1 MKMLYRAEGDG
12 EPIVLVPGGLTG
24 CVSWEPHARRLAAER
39 KVVRVQLLT
48 VEYGLK
54 DRPLPPGYT
63 FRTESEAL
71 ANTLD
76 YLFGADPV
84 DIAAWSFGAATALS
98 YALDNPER
106 VRTLTLIEPPAFW
119 VLDQEYHDQGLDEL
133 ERSSRE
139 TRGDVSEEQMADF
152 VHLVGIIPP
161 DVDPRSLPQWPLW
174 VKYRRSLRGNIA
186 PFVTRDDPSRLER
199 IRSPVLLVK
208 GTGSAPF
215 LHAVIDR
222 LASRLPDSEVIEY
235 PAGHAPHIVSMDRF
249 MEKMASF
256 QAQWARRTEIPRASR

>member
-1 MKMLYRAEGDG
+1 MLFKVEGDG

-24 CVSWEPHARRLAAER
+24 CISWEPHARKLAADR

-54 DRPLPPGYT
+54 DRPLPQDYT

-71 ANTLD
+71 GNALD
-76 YLFGADPV
+76 DLFQADPV

-106 VRTLTLIEPPAFW
+106 IRTLTLIEPPALW
-119 VLDQEYHDQGLDEL
+119 VLGPEYHDRGLDEL
-133 ERSSRE
+133 GRSSE
-139 TRGDVSEEQMADF
+139 ATRIEVSEEQLADF
-152 VHLVGIIPP
+152 VHLVGITPP
-161 DVDPRSLPQWPLW
+161 DVDPRKLPQWPLW
-174 VKYRRSLRGNIA
+174 VKHRRSLRGNVA
-186 PFVTRDDPSRLER
+186 PFATRDDPGRLER
-199 IRSPVLLVK
+199 IRAPVLLVK

-215 LHAVIDR
+215 LHAIIDELTR
-222 LASRLPDSEVIEY
+222 RLPENEVVEY

-256 QAQWARRTEIPRASR
+256 QAQMVRPVEITRAVE